1 MAPERTSAE
10 TELFPKRP
18 GRVPRVGR
26 PPAGAAGAGH
36 RERLIAAMAES
47 VETTSYRETS
57 VADVVRIARTSRS
70 SFYEHFKDRDDC
82 YLALFDAVNDVV
94 IANIEGA
101 TEADRPWREQVEH
114 AVDAYITAVGRN
126 PNLWKSFIRELP
138 ALGEAGAE
146 RQRVVMRRF
155 ADLLVHLVEA
165 GLQAQPKR
173 GASPLAPDMGIL
185 IAGGITM
192 LMVMALEQGRDL
204 DEVKATATDAF
215 SAILS
220 ETVLHSHSHTHSG

>member
-1 MAPERTSAE
+1 VAPERSTLESA
-10 TELFPKRP
+10 LLYKRAAP
-18 GRVPRVGR
+18 ERAPRVGR
-26 PPAGAAGAGH
+26 PPAGAEGVGH

-70 SFYEHFKDRDDC
+70 SFYEHFQDRDAC
-82 YLALFDAVNDVV
+82 YLALFDAINDLV
-94 IANIEGA
+94 IADIVA
-101 TEADRPWREQVEH
+101 VTQADRPWQEQVER
-114 AVDAYITAVGRN
+114 AVDAYIAAIGRR

-155 ADLLVHLVEA
+155 ADLMVQLVEA
-165 GLQAQPKR
+165 GLAAQPKR
-173 GASPLAPDMGIL
+173 GASPLAHDMGIV
-185 IAGGITM
+185 IAGGITL

-204 DEVKATATDAF
+204 NEVKTTAADAF
-215 SAILS
+215 SAIFS
-220 ETVLHSHSHTHSG
+220 ETVLHNSRAT